1 MFDEYHYFN
10 CVEST
15 NLTALDYP
23 VYHVVWAGEQ
33 TAGRGRLGRKWL
45 SEKGNLFMS
54 AVLPFSKNAPFY
66 SLIASV
72 AVAEALKRF
81 HPTLKWP
88 NDVLIEG
95 KKVCGILLEASD
107 DKLIL
112 GIGVNILSAPE
123 EKVLYPTTCLK
134 AHGKAPA
141 RENLL
146 REITAALEKEI
157 KTFDKDGFDSVRQ
170 KWLSLSTGVGKE
182 IEVHLPSQTIK
193 GIFKTIS
200 PAGELI
206 LENKGEK
213 ITVTAGDVFLGK
225 KND

>member
-1 MFDEYHYFN
+1 MFKTYHYFE

-23 VYHVVWAGEQ
+23 VYDVIYAGKQ

-54 AVLPFSKNAPFY
+54 VVLPLNEQAPLY

-72 AVAEALKRF
+72 AVAKALKGF
-81 HPTLKWP
+81 HPKLKWP

-95 KKVCGILLEASD
+95 KKVCGILLEASEN
-107 DKLIL
+107 KLIL

-123 EKVLYPTTCLK
+123 EKVIYPTTCLK
-134 AHGKAPA
+134 AHGKAPKM
-141 RENLL
+141 ETFLHQ
-146 REITAALEKEI
+146 ITESLAKEI
-157 KTFDKDGFDSVRQ
+157 EAFDRNGFEYVR
-170 KWLSLSTGVGKE
+170 KEWLSFAVGIGQE
-182 IEVHLPSQTIK
+182 TEVHLPTQTIS

-200 PAGELI
+200 PNGELI
-206 LENKGEK
+206 LENHGKE
-213 ITVTAGDVFLGK
+213 TAVTAGDVFLGK